1 MATKTPKKPAA
12 KAKTSTKAKTSS
24 AKTATQKAAVRK
36 SVKAKKAVGK
46 KQEKI
51 VNRKAITTPKKDSGA
66 RKFFAKKYSQP
77 EDILTIFKDK
87 KFYGALIGELIGTML
102 ISILLLSVGYNL
114 NLIIIFLFV
123 FLGVVM
129 AIHKLSGAH
138 FNPLITVGMMAT
150 RRISLI
156 RGIMYMVVQ
165 LLGAWFAMLILGA
178 FINKGA
184 AAMSGGIELM
194 KMAEIKDEMF
204 WATAIIELIGAT
216 VVGFF
221 FARAWQYRKKSFT
234 FAAVVAGGLITAVM
248 AALLFSSYAGLSEN
262 FILNPAV
269 AIMYKI
275 FPTEGNFGELLQ
287 GIVVALVTYI
297 IFPMIGGVLG
307 FFLSDFSSV
316 LSEEEIKE

>member
-1 MATKTPKKPAA
+1 MATKTPKKPVA

-24 AKTATQKAAVRK
+24 AKTATQKAVVRK

-51 VNRKAITTPKKDSGA
+51 VNKKAITTPKKDSGV

-87 KFYGALIGELIGTML
+87 KFYGALIGELTGTIL

-123 FLGVVM
+123 FLGVVV
-129 AIHKLSGAH
+129 AIHKLSGAY

-165 LLGAWFAMLILGA
+165 LLGAWFAMLILSA

-184 AAMSGGIELM
+184 AAMSGGIELV

-204 WATAIIELIGAT
+204 WTTAIIELIGAT

-297 IFPMIGGVLG
+297 IFPMIGGILG

>member
-24 AKTATQKAAVRK
+24 AKTATQKAVVRK
-36 SVKAKKAVGK
+36 SVKVKKAVGK

-51 VNRKAITTPKKDSGA
+51 VNRKAITTPKKDSGV

-123 FLGVVM
+123 FLGVVV

-156 RGIMYMVVQ
+156 RGVMYMVVQ
-165 LLGAWFAMLILGA
+165 LLGAWFAMLTLGA

-194 KMAEIKDEMF
+194 KMAEIEDGMF
-204 WATAIIELIGAT
+204 WTTAIIELIGAT

-275 FPTEGNFGELLQ
+275 FPTEGSFVELLQ
-287 GIVVALVTYI
+287 GIIVALVTYI

-316 LSEEEIKE
+316 LSEEKIKE